1 MPKNNLRDP
10 NALVWWI
17 AIILASNMHQDPL
30 LPLPMFFVEQYT
42 FGLNRQILKRLCPK
56 MIYVIPV
63 HLSGELQSF
72 ARQICI
78 KIPCYPYP
86 MFFVQQY
93 TFGIN
98 HQMLK
103 RLCSKIIY
111 VILMHLCG
119 ELQSSSL
126 QICIRIP
133 CYPSPI
139 FFVEQY
145 TFGLDRQILKRLCPK
160 MIYVI
165 LVHLSGELQSF
176 ARQICIRIPRYPY
189 PMFFVQQYTFGINR
203 QILKRL
209 CPKII

>member
-1 MPKNNLRDP
+1 
-10 NALVWWI
+10 
-17 AIILASNMHQDPL
+17 MHLCGELQSSSLQICIRIPCY
-30 LPLPMFFVEQYT
+30 PSPIFFVEQYT

-56 MIYVIPV
+56 MIYVILV

-98 HQMLK
+98 RQILK
-103 RLCSKIIY
+103 RLCPKIIY

-119 ELQSSSL
+119 ELQSSAL

-133 CYPSPI
+133 CYPS
-139 FFVEQY
+139 
-145 TFGLDRQILKRLCPK
+145 LCSS
-160 MIYVI
+160 
-165 LVHLSGELQSF
+165 LNSTHS
-176 ARQICIRIPRYPY
+176 A
-189 PMFFVQQYTFGINR
+189 
-203 QILKRL
+203 
-209 CPKII
+209 